1 MRLDGRGRLPSSV
14 PTSLHQMGGGF
25 LGRSPTPAKYLSTA
39 GVFGKLQ
46 ALGVCQR
53 DTLFDAQNTYIDTR
67 DRDETVL
74 RIIS

>member
-1 MRLDGRGRLPSSV
+1 MVEVGCHLQCR
-14 PTSLHQMGGGF
+14 HHCIKWGGGF